1 MDLSQLEADYIAHT
15 AGQRSTASAMQAAEV
30 APIDSPVSLWKS
42 TDLQTMAHVDLRS
55 LMPSVSSPTRKSA
68 PLGLKITA
76 DDAVMAMDSV
86 ASPIIG
92 TPDAEQS
99 PTKWSLP
106 PSLGFVEWQ
115 PSK

>member
-15 AGQRSTASAMQAAEV
+15 AGQRSTNAMVQAAEA
-30 APIDSPVSLWKS
+30 APVDSPVSLWKN

-68 PLGLKITA
+68 SLGLSIIA
-76 DDAVMAMDSV
+76 DDAVVMDSV
-86 ASPIIG
+86 TSPIIG

-115 PSK
+115 PSQ